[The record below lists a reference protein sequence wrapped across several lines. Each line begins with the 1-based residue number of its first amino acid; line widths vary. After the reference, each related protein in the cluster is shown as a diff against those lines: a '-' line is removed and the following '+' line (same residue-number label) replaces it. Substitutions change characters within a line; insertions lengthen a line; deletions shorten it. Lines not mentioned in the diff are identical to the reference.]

1 MIRTVRNLVFAALA
15 AAVILPAADMLSGT
29 WKMNPIRSKYDPG
42 PAPRS
47 MTTKVSMEGD
57 WVVTTT
63 ESVSADGKPAS
74 YTYRYKLDGKE
85 YPYKTAAA
93 EGTILVRRIDDH
105 HSESTFKGAPGG
117 STVGNLVISKDGKTR
132 TITTTGT
139 SGDGKPIR
147 NVVVYDKQ

>member
-93 EGTILVRRIDDH
+93 EGTILVKRIDDH
-105 HSESTFKGAPGG
+105 HSEATFKGAKGG
-117 STVGNLVISKDGKTR
+117 STVGKLVISKDGKTR